1 VAVSLS
7 AAVAE
12 AQKETVQ
19 LALKRL
25 RQSAQAVAEAV
36 TKGVRSALR
45 KRLKRLRE
53 RLKARRRHPLPRKR
67 QGSRQ
72 HLLPKSKKRK
82 PLPDP
87 VAEAVQ
93 NSSAVCT
100 AEIFSGLM

>member
-1 VAVSLS
+1 
-7 AAVAE
+7 VAE

-25 RQSAQAVAEAV
+25 RPSAQAVAEAG
-36 TKGVRSALR
+36 TKRVRSALK

-53 RLKARRRHPLPRKR
+53 RLKARKR
-67 QGSRQ
+67 QQLS
-72 HLLPKSKKRK
+72 PKRKKRK
-82 PLPDP
+82 PLLPDP

>member
-1 VAVSLS
+1 LLS

-19 LALKRL
+19 LALKRQ
-25 RQSAQAVAEAV
+25 RPSAQAVAEPV
-36 TKGVRSALR
+36 TKRVRSALR

-53 RLKARRRHPLPRKR
+53 RLKARKR
-67 QGSRQ
+67 QQ
-72 HLLPKSKKRK
+72 LPPKRKKRK